1 MSDQAMAG
9 MAGATDAL
17 PLIEAHGLRKH
28 FPILRGL
35 FRRQTGTVKA
45 VDGVD
50 FVIHPGETL
59 GLVGESGC
67 GKTTVAKMVLRL
79 EVPSE
84 GAVTFRGGDI
94 AKLRGDDLR
103 RYRRGVQAVLQDPYT
118 ALNPRLTVGRTV
130 SEPLTETQKGI
141 AKSEVNERVAEAL
154 TSVGLLPRIAKDYP
168 HELSG
173 GQRQRVEV
181 ARAIIT
187 RPECIVL
194 DEPVSAADVSNRAEI
209 INLLQDVQATLGV
222 SYLLIS
228 HDLAVVQRM
237 CHRIAVMY
245 LGKFVEVGP
254 AREVATGALHPY
266 TQVLLSNAL
275 PSHPDD
281 AGEEIILTG
290 EVPSPRNVPPG
301 CPFHPRCP
309 IAAPICREVVPVL
322 SAEGVGHEV
331 ACHLVERG
339 GRNAA
344 AAGGA
349 PRAGAASEAGR

>member
-1 MSDQAMAG
+1 MSEIKTAPPAG
-9 MAGATDAL
+9 SDGV
-17 PLIEAHGLRKH
+17 LIEAAGLCKH
-28 FPILRGL
+28 FPILRGI
-35 FRRQTGTVKA
+35 FKRQKGTVKA

-50 FVIHPGETL
+50 FSIRPGETL

-67 GKTTVAKMVLRL
+67 GKTTVARMVLRL
-79 EVPSE
+79 ETPTG
-84 GAVTFRGGDI
+84 GAVLFRGQKI
-94 AKLRGDDLR
+94 ATLRGDDLR

-130 SEPLTETQKGI
+130 SEPLTETNK
-141 AKSEVNERVAEAL
+141 KVSKKEVSERVAEAL

-194 DEPVSAADVSNRAEI
+194 DEPVSAADVSVRAEI
-209 INLLQDVQATLGV
+209 INLLQDVQDDLGV

-245 LGKFVEVGP
+245 LGKFVEVGA
-254 AREVATGALHPY
+254 AREISARPLHPY

-281 AGEEIILTG
+281 VGEEILLAG

-309 IAAPICREVVPVL
+309 IAAPLCREAVPVL
-322 SAEGVGHEV
+322 SAEGTAHEV
-331 ACHLVERG
+331 ACHLVD
-339 GRNAA
+339 
-344 AAGGA
+344 
-349 PRAGAASEAGR
+349 RAGQATGAANQASIVRGKETSP

>member
-1 MSDQAMAG
+1 MAE
-9 MAGATDAL
+9 AEN
-17 PLIEAHGLRKH
+17 LIEARGLRKH
-28 FPILRGL
+28 FPILKGL
-35 FRRQTGTVKA
+35 VRRKQIGTVKA

-50 FVIHPGETL
+50 FVIRPGETL

-79 EVPSE
+79 EKCTDGVCL
-84 GAVTFRGGDI
+84 FRGRDI
-94 AKLRGDDLR
+94 SALRGDDLR

-118 ALNPRLTVGRTV
+118 ALNPRLTIGRTV
-130 SEPLTETQKGI
+130 SEPLTETQKGVS
-141 AKSEVNERVAEAL
+141 KKEVNERVAEAL
-154 TSVGLLPRIAKDYP
+154 SSVGLLPRIAKDYP

-181 ARAIIT
+181 ARAIVT

-194 DEPVSAADVSNRAEI
+194 DEPVSAADVSIRAEI
-209 INLLQDVQATLGV
+209 INLLQDVQSSLGV

-228 HDLAVVQRM
+228 HDLAVVERM
-237 CHRIAVMY
+237 STRIAVMY
-245 LGKFVEVGP
+245 LGKFVEIGP
-254 AREVATGALHPY
+254 TSEIADSPLHPY

-281 AGEEIILTG
+281 VGEEIILTG

-309 IAAPICREVVPVL
+309 IAAPMCKEVVPVL
-322 SAEGVGHEV
+322 SAEGVRHEV
-331 ACHLVERG
+331 ACHLVSRQ
-339 GRNAA
+339 
-344 AAGGA
+344 
-349 PRAGAASEAGR
+349 

>member
-1 MSDQAMAG
+1 MAE
-9 MAGATDAL
+9 TEN
-17 PLIEAHGLRKH
+17 LIEARGLRKH
-28 FPILRGL
+28 FPILKGIV
-35 FRRQTGTVKA
+35 RRKQIGTVKA

-50 FVIHPGETL
+50 FVIRPGETL

-79 EVPSE
+79 EKCTDGVCL
-84 GAVTFRGGDI
+84 FRGRDI
-94 AKLRGDDLR
+94 STLRGNDLR

-118 ALNPRLTVGRTV
+118 ALNPRLTIGRTV
-130 SEPLTETQKGI
+130 SEPLTETQKGVS
-141 AKSEVNERVAEAL
+141 KKEVNERVAEAL
-154 TSVGLLPRIAKDYP
+154 SSVGLLPRIAKDYP

-181 ARAIIT
+181 ARAIVT

-194 DEPVSAADVSNRAEI
+194 DEPVSAADVSIRAEI
-209 INLLQDVQATLGV
+209 INLLQDVQSSLGV

-228 HDLAVVQRM
+228 HDLAVVERM
-237 CHRIAVMY
+237 STRIAVMY
-245 LGKFVEVGP
+245 LGKFVEIGP
-254 AREVATGALHPY
+254 TSEIADSPLHPY

-281 AGEEIILTG
+281 VGEEIILTG

-309 IAAPICREVVPVL
+309 IAASMCKEVVPVL
-322 SAEGVGHEV
+322 SAEGVRHEV
-331 ACHLVERG
+331 ACHLVSRQ
-339 GRNAA
+339 
-344 AAGGA
+344 
-349 PRAGAASEAGR
+349 

>member
-1 MSDQAMAG
+1 MSDVAA
-9 MAGATDAL
+9 AAPVFGAPARNN
-17 PLIEAHGLRKH
+17 LIETRGLRKH

-35 FRRQTGTVKA
+35 VRRKQIGTVKA

-50 FVIHPGETL
+50 FVIRPGETL

-79 EVPSE
+79 ERPTE
-84 GAVTFRGGDI
+84 GTVLFEGGD
-94 AKLRGDDLR
+94 LWGLQGEDLR

-118 ALNPRLTVGRTV
+118 ALNPRLAIGRTV
-130 SEPLTETQKGI
+130 SEPLTETQKGL
-141 AKSEVNERVAEAL
+141 AKKEVDERVADAL
-154 TSVGLLPRIAKDYP
+154 SSVGLLPRIAKDYP

-181 ARAIIT
+181 ARAIVT
-187 RPECIVL
+187 RPACVVL
-194 DEPVSAADVSNRAEI
+194 DEPVSAADVSIRAEI
-209 INLLQDVQATLGV
+209 INLLQDVQSSLGV

-245 LGKFVEVGP
+245 LGKFVETGPVG
-254 AREVATGALHPY
+254 EISGAPLHPY

-281 AGEEIILTG
+281 VGEEIILTG
-290 EVPSPRNVPPG
+290 EVPSPRDVPPG

-309 IAAPICREVVPVL
+309 IAAPICKEVVPVL
-322 SAEGVGHEV
+322 SAEGVGHDV
-331 ACHLVERG
+331 ACHLVAR
-339 GRNAA
+339 
-344 AAGGA
+344 GA
-349 PRAGAASEAGR
+349 PAAHAEERHP